1 MSLFVKLIL
10 WVSVLW
16 ILPVIVVLLRNET
29 AFKKNIVVG
38 VTFPHKA
45 REDADIQAVLMRFKR
60 ELLYVSIILILLAA
74 AAFFVRP
81 FNLHFALWSFWLI
94 LLIVLPYVPYV
105 RCNLALHELKRSK
118 GYVRKNLMMVDTAA
132 TGAAGAPLPL
142 WYFAVAA
149 LISLLPLLWEREW
162 WIIYLMYAI
171 FAFLCYPMYR
181 FLYRRKAEAIDGD
194 TRLTMVLTQVRMRN
208 WGVIWLM
215 LAFTFALLSPIHS
228 FSASWPIAVIIF
240 ILCLSVIIAVAAL
253 RMEYTTR
260 RVQEKLT
267 AESGTGEYVDED
279 RHWIWGIFYYN
290 HDDKR
295 LIINNRVGLNTTL
308 NLARPSGKIWMG
320 LTVLLLILM
329 PFTWYWIDAAA
340 SRPLILQVEGEELVA
355 GQGKGQYR
363 IPLDQVEETEL
374 LEKLPDKLAR
384 VMGTGLENLL
394 KGDFSAPGLSALKV
408 SLDPTSPPFLLLRTK
423 KGRTYLLGLR
433 ERLQTEAV
441 YDLLQTVNK
450 R

>member
-1 MSLFVKLIL
+1 
-10 WVSVLW
+10 
-16 ILPVIVVLLRNET
+16 
-29 AFKKNIVVG
+29 
-38 VTFPHKA
+38 
-45 REDADIQAVLMRFKR
+45 
-60 ELLYVSIILILLAA
+60 
-74 AAFFVRP
+74 
-81 FNLHFALWSFWLI
+81 
-94 LLIVLPYVPYV
+94 
-105 RCNLALHELKRSK
+105 
-118 GYVRKNLMMVDTAA
+118 
-132 TGAAGAPLPL
+132 
-142 WYFAVAA
+142 
-149 LISLLPLLWEREW
+149 
-162 WIIYLMYAI
+162 
-171 FAFLCYPMYR
+171 
-181 FLYRRKAEAIDGD
+181 
-194 TRLTMVLTQVRMRN
+194 
-208 WGVIWLM
+208 
-215 LAFTFALLSPIHS
+215 
-228 FSASWPIAVIIF
+228 
-240 ILCLSVIIAVAAL
+240 
-253 RMEYTTR
+253 MEYTTR